1 MVQGVPSLK
10 KLQENIEKSN
20 KMGLRERIQEDMK
33 NAMRSKEQA
42 KLGVIRLLLAAI
54 KQREVD
60 ERLTLDDHEV
70 LIVLDKMLKQ
80 RRDSITQYQQADR
93 QDLVDQEAYEMGVL
107 EHYLPEQ
114 LTDAEIQNLIH
125 KALQEAGANSVK
137 DMGKVMSILKPQIQG
152 RADTAEVSKQVK
164 EALNSFGQ

>member
-1 MVQGVPSLK
+1 
-10 KLQENIEKSN
+10 
-20 KMGLRERIQEDMK
+20 MGLRERIQEDMK